1 MIRGPGGGIKEGFG
15 FSISSCRLRREGSDI
30 LEIGRLISGLIDSS
44 TPTIGV
50 LKILKKFSTES
61 AIWGDLI
68 LSI

>member
-15 FSISSCRLRREGSDI
+15 CSISSCRLRREGSYI